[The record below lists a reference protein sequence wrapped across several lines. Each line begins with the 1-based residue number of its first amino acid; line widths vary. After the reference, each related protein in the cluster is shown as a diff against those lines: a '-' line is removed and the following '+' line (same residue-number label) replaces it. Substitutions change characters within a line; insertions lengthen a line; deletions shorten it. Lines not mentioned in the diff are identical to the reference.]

1 MFESEYPRWRCD
13 PTFSALILTAVL
25 RIRPSEPEDPAI
37 PTRHRTV
44 LCHPT
49 SQTEVRVSVDP
60 ATLAGS
66 NSLGSSSNS
75 KRHPSFT
82 FDRVL
87 GEQSAQVDLYNVTAR
102 ERVEEFLK
110 GFNVT
115 FLA

>member
-1 MFESEYPRWRCD
+1 MPRD
-13 PTFSALILTAVL
+13 ALLILVL
-25 RIRPSEPEDPAI
+25 RLRPSEPEDPNV
-37 PTRHRTV
+37 PLRHRSV
-44 LCHPT
+44 LVHPT

-66 NSLGSSSNS
+66 ATTASSS
-75 KRHPSFT
+75 KRHPTFV

-87 GEQSAQVDLYNVTAR
+87 GEPASQVDLYNATAR
-102 ERVEEFLK
+102 DRIEEFLK